1 MDFVCCIMKK
11 NIALAPEIVHDNE
24 LMIHRNIEKIT
35 YLISCSAVTALRLH
49 LALIALN
56 HKI

>member
-1 MDFVCCIMKK
+1 MKK
-11 NIALAPEIVHDNE
+11 NMALAPEIVHDNE